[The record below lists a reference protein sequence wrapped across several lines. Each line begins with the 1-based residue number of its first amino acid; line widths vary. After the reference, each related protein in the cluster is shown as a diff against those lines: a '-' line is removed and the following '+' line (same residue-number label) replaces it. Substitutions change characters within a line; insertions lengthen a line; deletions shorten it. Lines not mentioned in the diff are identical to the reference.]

1 MKHWNI
7 IKDLIKKEEAA
18 CYNNL
23 GLAYNNLGDSF
34 QAIEFYNKS
43 LAIKKRPV
51 IKSES
56 LNLGLILYKQDRKRA
71 KEEAEE
77 AERLLQE
84 LKLENFPFGEEMMK
98 FIKEIYEEKVT
109 EETKREF
116 SFLSEKFL
124 RR

>member
-1 MKHWNI
+1 M
-7 IKDLIKKEEAA
+7 
-18 CYNNL
+18 
-23 GLAYNNLGDSF
+23 
-34 QAIEFYNKS
+34 
-43 LAIKKRPV
+43 

>member
-1 MKHWNI
+1 
-7 IKDLIKKEEAA
+7 
-18 CYNNL
+18 
-23 GLAYNNLGDSF
+23 
-34 QAIEFYNKS
+34 
-43 LAIKKRPV
+43 V